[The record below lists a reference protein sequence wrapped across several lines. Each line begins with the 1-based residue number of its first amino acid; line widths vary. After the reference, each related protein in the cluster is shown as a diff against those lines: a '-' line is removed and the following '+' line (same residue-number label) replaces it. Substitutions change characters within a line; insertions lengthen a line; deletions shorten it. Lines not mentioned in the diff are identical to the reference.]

1 MKWILCYTI
10 LVITLVAIVKAKKLP
25 NIVIILTDD
34 QDTTLDGMFPMENVK
49 RLIGTAGATFENAV
63 TREN

>member
-34 QDTTLDGMFPMENVK
+34 QDSTLDGMFPMGNVK

>member
-34 QDTTLDGMFPMENVK
+34 QDITLDGMFPMENVK

>member
-34 QDTTLDGMFPMENVK
+34 QDSTLDGMFPMENVK